1 MVDTTAPSPDSA
13 TVATNGNSVTLTFD
27 EALDSATPVLPAAVV
42 GAFTLTA
49 AGGDLTIH
57 TITVTGQSLV
67 FTLPPGT
74 TIEQNQTV
82 TLSYDKTVGGAA
94 ALEDAADNEV
104 ASFTDFAVTNNS
116 TVAPNSPP
124 VFPSTT
130 ANRDVAENTAAGQNV
145 GAVLTATDADNDTH

>member
-1 MVDTTAPSPDSA
+1 M
-13 TVATNGNSVTLTFD
+13 
-27 EALDSATPVLPAAVV
+27 V

-57 TITVTGQSLV
+57 DYLASTVPRRLV

-82 TLSYDKTVGGAA
+82 KLSYNKTTAGTD

-116 TVAPNSPP
+116 NVAPNSPP
-124 VFPSTT
+124 VFPSTPAT
-130 ANRDVAENTAAGQNV
+130 RDVAENTAAGQNV